1 MKIRIADLL
10 PAPRKVSVGP
20 NTALELRGLTL
31 TEITKLLTKY
41 QSLLVMF
48 VDAGATKAETVIA
61 QSPDMVAEI
70 IALAADAED
79 QIDDVKKLPFAV
91 QVEAVAA
98 VWELSVPD
106 VKKLIESLSRVAA
119 ALEEGNKP
127 LRNLSLQNLEQ
138 TS

>member
-1 MKIRIADLL
+1 MKVRIADLL
-10 PAPRKVSVGP
+10 PAPRQVSVGP
-20 NTALELRGLTL
+20 TTALELRGLTL
-31 TEITKLLTKY
+31 TEITTLLSKY
-41 QSLLVMF
+41 KNLLVMF
-48 VDAGATKAETVIA
+48 IDAGATKAETVIA

-70 IALAADAED
+70 IAIAADAAD
-79 QIDDVKKLPFAV
+79 QVEDVKRLPFAV

-106 VKKLIESLSRVAA
+106 VKKLIESLSKVAA

-127 LRNLSLQNLEQ
+127 LRSLNLPNPEQ